1 MDRGGTGWMKIMGRR
16 GQWNEK
22 QEGSK
27 GGIWVSEMVDRNF
40 SINSGFIQDLKTNH
54 L

>member
-1 MDRGGTGWMKIMGRR
+1 MDEDHGDKRQ